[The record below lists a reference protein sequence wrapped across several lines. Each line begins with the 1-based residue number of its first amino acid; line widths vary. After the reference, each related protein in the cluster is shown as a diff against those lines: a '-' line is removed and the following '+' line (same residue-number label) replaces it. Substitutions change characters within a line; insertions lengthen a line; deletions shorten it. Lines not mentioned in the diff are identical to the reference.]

1 MILILVFI
9 AIISIGGFAL
19 SYLIEDD
26 EPFMWRAAVGVIIG
40 SGLFGTAM
48 FLIACVAG
56 MSTLTIA
63 AAMLASLLPALLYR
77 KNDVR
82 SKFRNDWA
90 KAKGKMQGFG
100 LARFLAFSYYT
111 GFFLLFWAYF
121 SHSVWQ
127 TAEGL
132 FTGGS
137 QNLGDMPFHLGA
149 IFSFTEGNNF
159 PPENPSWSGAK
170 FTYPFIADL
179 VSAAAVKLGVSI
191 SAAINV
197 LNIAW
202 AFSLLVVLE
211 RFVFRVTDSLIAA
224 RVAPALLFFS
234 GGLGFLWFLQDVS
247 ASGKGL
253 TDMLWQLPGD
263 YTIGEKFRWGNPMV
277 VLFITQRSLLLGMPL
292 TIVVLHQLR
301 KYFSL
306 PPEQHTGAK
315 NLLDPALLAAFT
327 IGAAAGLLPLIHL
340 HSLFVL
346 FVVTGFLFL
355 FRLDQWRRWLAF
367 GFGVSVVAVPILI
380 WSLTGSA
387 TDSSKFFGWHFGWD
401 KRNDD
406 IVSFWLKNTGLTI
419 PLILAA
425 VLYAA
430 HLLNRKP
437 GEDTKASKQMSADER
452 RRLKLM
458 LLFYVPFFA
467 LFVISNVYKF
477 APWEWDNIKILI
489 YWLIGSLPLI
499 GFLLSEI
506 WRQGT
511 GGKAA
516 AGALVFLLCASGALD
531 VWRTASGQI
540 KMRVF
545 DADAIRIADQIRSKT
560 GPKALFLNAPTYNS
574 AVVLSGRRSLMR
586 YSGHLNSH
594 GINHMEREADVRQI
608 YLGGGSADVLL
619 RKHGIEYVMVG
630 PEEREL
636 RPNEEYFR
644 KFSVIAESG
653 PYRVYKVDQQ

>member
-1 MILILVFI
+1 MILSVVFI
-9 AIISIGGFAL
+9 AIISIGGFAV

-26 EPFMWRAAVGVIIG
+26 EPFMWRVAAGIIIG
-40 SGLFGTAM
+40 SGLFGMAL
-48 FLIACVAG
+48 FLIACIG
-56 MSTLTIA
+56 GLSPLTIA
-63 AAMLASLLPALLYR
+63 AAMAVSMLPALIFR
-77 KNDVR
+77 NKDVR
-82 SKFRNDWA
+82 RKLANDWTR
-90 KAKGKMQGFG
+90 AKGKMQGFG
-100 LARFLAFSYYT
+100 LSRFLAFAYYA

-179 VSAAAVKLGVSI
+179 VSAGAVKLGVSI
-191 SAAINV
+191 SNAINV
-197 LNIAW
+197 LNVAW
-202 AFSLLVVLE
+202 AFSLFVVLE
-211 RFVFRVTDSLIAA
+211 RFVLRVTDSRVAA
-224 RVAPALLFFS
+224 RIAPALLFFS

-247 ASGKGL
+247 ESGKGL
-253 TDMLWQLPGD
+253 TTLLWQLPGD
-263 YTIGEKFRWGNPMV
+263 YTIGEKFRWGNSMV

-292 TIVVLHQLR
+292 TILVLHQLW

-306 PPEQHTGAK
+306 PPEQKPAAK
-315 NLLDPALLAAFT
+315 NPLDPALLAAFT
-327 IGAAAGLLPLIHL
+327 VGAAAGLLPLIHL
-340 HSLFVL
+340 HSLLVL
-346 FVVTGFLFL
+346 FVVTAFLFV

-367 GFGVSVVAVPILI
+367 GFGVSIVAVPILI

-406 IVSFWLKNTGLTI
+406 AVTFWLKNTGLTI

-425 VLYAA
+425 FFYVIY
-430 HLLNRKP
+430 LLNRKP
-437 GEDTKASKQMSADER
+437 GENAKETKQASADP
-452 RRLKLM
+452 RRLKLL
-458 LLFYVPFFA
+458 LLFYVPFAA
-467 LFVISNVYKF
+467 LFVISNIFKL

-489 YWLIGSLPLI
+489 YWFIGSFPLM
-499 GFLLSEI
+499 GYLLSEI
-506 WRQGT
+506 WRHGYP
-511 GGKAA
+511 GKAA

-545 DADAIRIADQIRSKT
+545 DSDAVRIADQIRSKT
-560 GPKALFLNAPTYNS
+560 EPKALFLNAPTYNS

-594 GINHMEREADVRQI
+594 GINHMERETDVRQI
-608 YLGGGSADVLL
+608 YQGGASAEMLL
-619 RKHGIEYVMVG
+619 RKHNIEYVMVG

-636 RPNEEYFR
+636 RPNEEFFR
-644 KFSVIAESG
+644 KFPVIAESG
-653 PYRVYKVDQQ
+653 QYRVYKVN